1 MSLVTGRHLSRGVTR
16 VSRHVTYWQEET
28 KKVNHALKN
37 IIVLLE
43 SSLRSSSSGR
53 SYFLC
58 CESIWEC
65 SHGPGIARAGLGRKI
80 FIKLRM
86 SCNNLSV
93 LVCRPGPGSHHGLCN
108 IVTCDTETPA
118 PGRGG
123 PSSGV
128 TTSLHIHSFSD
139 KLFKRHKY
147 FGKFEPLIC

>member
-37 IIVLLE
+37 INIVLLE

-53 SYFLC
+53 SYLLC
-58 CESIWEC
+58 CESIWEY

-80 FIKLRM
+80 FIKLRT

-118 PGRGG
+118 EPGEGR
-123 PSSGV
+123 PQLRRDNL
-128 TTSLHIHSFSD
+128 TTH
-139 KLFKRHKY
+139 
-147 FGKFEPLIC
+147 PLTL

>member
-28 KKVNHALKN
+28 KNVNHALKN

-53 SYFLC
+53 TYLLC

-65 SHGPGIARAGLGRKI
+65 SHGPGIARAVLGRKI

-128 TTSLHIHSFSD
+128 TTSLHIHSLSD

>member
-28 KKVNHALKN
+28 KNVNHALKN

-53 SYFLC
+53 TYLLC
-58 CESIWEC
+58 CESIWEY
-65 SHGPGIARAGLGRKI
+65 SHGPGIARAVLGRKI

-108 IVTCDTETPA
+108 M
-118 PGRGG
+118 
-123 PSSGV
+123 
-128 TTSLHIHSFSD
+128 
-139 KLFKRHKY
+139 
-147 FGKFEPLIC
+147 

>member
-28 KKVNHALKN
+28 KKVNDALKN

-53 SYFLC
+53 TYLLC
-58 CESIWEC
+58 CESIWEY

-108 IVTCDTETPA
+108 IVTCDTE
-118 PGRGG
+118 PGEGR
-123 PSSGV
+123 PQLRRDNL
-128 TTSLHIHSFSD
+128 TTH
-139 KLFKRHKY
+139 
-147 FGKFEPLIC
+147 PLNL